1 MSQGFFRGIAIGLGV
16 GLGGVTV
23 LVGITD
29 LPVRLRPAVP
39 PLSAPITE
47 VPVVSLPTGDTAA
60 PDMPMQNH
68 RGDDTALPRLAV
80 PGASEPFL
88 TPNPRA
94 HSSPVGPNETDGG
107 QRASPSTAILSARP
121 ATQPE
126 TEVVSS
132 PVPRVGITAQ
142 EAIDPLIPKTSA
154 QPGAQPRAD
163 IDGPALPTAP
173 LAPFGPDASLYP
185 VPDANAR
192 QSPYFVTHLAVKP
205 LSEPRPVALIPQQ
218 SRAQNPMVEVTRP
231 QFSDTA
237 LVPEKVSPDMPV
249 MRKAKP
255 LAPVFFDLGQGV
267 QGL

>member
-1 MSQGFFRGIAIGLGV
+1 MSQGFFRGIAIGLGA
-16 GLGGVTV
+16 GLGGVAIWAVTS
-23 LVGITD
+23 D

-39 PLSAPITE
+39 PLSAPITD
-47 VPVVSLPTGDTAA
+47 VPMMSLPAGDTAA
-60 PDMPMQNH
+60 PDMPIQNH
-68 RGDDTALPRLAV
+68 HGEDTALPRQAV

-88 TPNPRA
+88 TPNPREV
-94 HSSPVGPNETDGG
+94 SSSGGLNETDGG
-107 QRASPSTAILSARP
+107 QRASPSTAIISARP

-126 TEVVSS
+126 TEVLSS
-132 PVPRVGITAQ
+132 PGVGITAQ
-142 EAIDPLIPKTSA
+142 EALDPLIPKTSA

-185 VPDANAR
+185 GPDRDAR

-205 LSEPRPVALIPQQ
+205 LSEPRPAALIPQQ
-218 SRAQNPMVEVTRP
+218 SSSQNPMVEVTRP
-231 QFSDTA
+231 QLSGNT
-237 LVPEKVSPDMPV
+237 LVPEKVSPDRPV

-255 LAPVFFDLGQGV
+255 LAPVFLEFDQGV